1 MLQCLSMLVNARI
14 AIRRVVVIFSAR
26 QGGSDRNL
34 LEARSI
40 CIPAEIERW
49 IVSGGA
55 ADKGGVVRIFSLK
68 WLYVINKIIKNTSIL
83 VFLFRLRSEDTH
95 WDWKSTT
102 KTECEEGVHYYK
114 GRYGGF
120 SFFWGG

>member
-1 MLQCLSMLVNARI
+1 MLVNASI

-49 IVSGGA
+49 IVSGGE
-55 ADKGGVVRIFSLK
+55 ADEGGVGSIFSLK
-68 WLYVINKIIKNTSIL
+68 WLYVINKIIKKYKHISVFIPFTLGGYPL
-83 VFLFRLRSEDTH
+83 VLEKYH
-95 WDWKSTT
+95 
-102 KTECEEGVHYYK
+102 
-114 GRYGGF
+114 
-120 SFFWGG
+120 